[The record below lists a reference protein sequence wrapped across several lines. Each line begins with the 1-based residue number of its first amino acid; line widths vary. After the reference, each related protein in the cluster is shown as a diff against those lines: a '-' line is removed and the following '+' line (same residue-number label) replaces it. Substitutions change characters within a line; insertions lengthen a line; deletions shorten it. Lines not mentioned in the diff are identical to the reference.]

1 MKTKTAKKPRKGAVV
16 DASTLPARQYAST
29 KTTLTSL
36 IRALEP
42 GKALNTGQPLRRNGN
57 NNFIPSSTACNIS
70 RNEFGGK
77 RKYSQRTVDGIIW
90 IIRKK

>member
-16 DASTLPARQYAST
+16 DASTLPARQYRKNSSSIASRIR
-29 KTTLTSL
+29 SL
-36 IRALEP
+36 EV
-42 GKALNTGQPLRRNGN
+42 GKALNTGQPLHRNGAPN
-57 NNFIPSSTACNIS
+57 TSPSSQAHAINRT
-70 RNEFGGK
+70 EFGGK

>member
-1 MKTKTAKKPRKGAVV
+1 MKTKTEKKPRKGAVV
-16 DASTLPARQYAST
+16 DASTLPEPTRKVRAT
-29 KTTLTSL
+29 KLTSR
-36 IRALEP
+36 IRSLEV
-42 GKALNTGQPLRRNGN
+42 GKALNTGQPNRVRGRQNSR
-57 NNFIPSSTACNIS
+57 PSTTAGYIS